1 MRANAFTLLLT
12 IFLFG
17 STQALGQTTDAE
29 ASPAAPS
36 GDVTV
41 DNPLAQKLP
50 KDVILVSGAIPSAS
64 DDSTPVPESGRIV
77 EKVYTNAYFGM
88 AFPLPADWLQKY
100 VGPPPSD
107 SGYYVLAQIA
117 SSKALKG
124 ASRGSVLV
132 SAQDLFFGYTRAT
145 NALEMVN
152 AKKGRLNAEYKLE
165 RQPTK
170 VTIAGREFYRMD
182 YMSPVAE
189 LHWYMLTT
197 QIRCHT
203 LEFLVT
209 SRDTQLLE
217 SMVQSM
223 DKLKLSEENAPVCI
237 RDFATGDNVL
247 QRVDPV
253 LTDRKFNPI
262 PARIIIDKY
271 GKVKHVHIIS
281 AFPDQAKAITDAL
294 MQWEFRP
301 YKPNG
306 EPLEVE
312 TGIMFGK
319 APRLPK
325 TATAMKD

>member
-1 MRANAFTLLLT
+1 VRSNAFILLLT
-12 IFLFG
+12 TFLYG
-17 STQALGQTTDAE
+17 STLAMGQATDTE
-29 ASPAAPS
+29 TLPPPLS

-41 DNPLAQKLP
+41 NNPLAQKLP
-50 KDVILVSGAIPSAS
+50 KGVILVKGAVASAS
-64 DDSTPVPESGRIV
+64 DDSTPVPESGRVV
-77 EKVYTNAYFGM
+77 EKVYTNVYFGM
-88 AFPLPADWLQKY
+88 MFPLPAEWLQKY

-117 SSKALKG
+117 SSKAMKG
-124 ASRGSVLV
+124 AGRGSVLV

-152 AKKGRLNAEYKLE
+152 AKKGRLNAEYKME

-170 VTIAGREFYRMD
+170 VMIAGREFYRMD

-189 LHWYMLTT
+189 LHWYTLTT

-203 LEFLVT
+203 LEFLLT
-209 SRDTQLLE
+209 SRDPELLE
-217 SMVQSM
+217 SIVQTM

-237 RDFATGDNVL
+237 RDYATGDNVL

-281 AFPDQAKAITDAL
+281 AFPDQARAITDAL

-319 APRLPK
+319 APQLPK
-325 TATAMKD
+325 TSTAMKE